1 MISERVF
8 DTFLGIAIEDEEKRE
23 KNRAAWAALAAF
35 CAELLRPLE
44 NLEETAQ
51 RDTKAKLVQDLAVVY
66 VESFAAAVGREL
78 CTLYMHLAMDHIPD
92 MVRRF
97 PINFSDLSQQ
107 FIEAALKAGKTDMH
121 AFTNKQLLRK
131 RHGQGQELPVLQQ
144 REGKGTLEAVSA
156 NSSNQK

>member
-8 DTFLGIAIEDEEKRE
+8 DTFLGIAIEDEEKKE
-23 KNRAAWAALAAF
+23 KNGAAWATLAAF
-35 CAELLRPLE
+35 YAELLRPLDNPE
-44 NLEETAQ
+44 DPDQ
-51 RDTKAKLVQDLAVVY
+51 RDTKAKLVQDLVVVY

-107 FIEAALKAGKTDMH
+107 FVEAALKAGKTDMH
-121 AFTNKQLLRK
+121 AFTNKQLR
-131 RHGQGQELPVLQQ
+131 
-144 REGKGTLEAVSA
+144 GKGMDKGR
-156 NSSNQK
+156 NF